1 MRVQKKTFLGGK
13 FARIRE
19 DINQGDI
26 LEILD
31 EGRKVPSQWGERAV
45 FKVLTLNGDRILT
58 FNSTSMNYL
67 IDVFGN
73 ETKNWIGKKVKV
85 WLIKSNVGGKMRD
98 VVYLT
103 HPAWVETRD
112 GFGPSEKIKD
122 EDIPVI
128 EDKK

>member
-1 MRVQKKTFLGGK
+1 MKVQKKMFLGGK
-13 FARIRE
+13 FARTKE

-31 EGRKVPSQWGERAV
+31 EGRKVPSQWGERDV

-58 FNSTSMNYL
+58 FNPTSMNYL
-67 IDVFGN
+67 IDAYGD
-73 ETKNWIGKKVKV
+73 ETQNWVGKKVKV
-85 WLIKSNVGGKMRD
+85 WLIKSNVGGKMRN

-103 HPAWVETRD
+103 HPAWVETQD
-112 GFGPSEKIKD
+112 GFGPPEKIKD

>member
-1 MRVQKKTFLGGK
+1 MRVQKTMLGGK
-13 FARIRE
+13 FANPKR
-19 DINQGDI
+19 DINAGDL
-26 LEILD
+26 LEILN
-31 EGRKVPSQWGERAV
+31 EGREKEGQWGKRII
-45 FKVLTLNGDRILT
+45 FKVLTLNGDRLLT
-58 FNSTSMNYL
+58 FNPTSMNYL
-67 IDVFGN
+67 IEAFGD

-85 WLIKSNVGGKMRD
+85 WLIKSNVGGKIRN

-103 HPAWVETRD
+103 HPTWVETSD

>member
-1 MRVQKKTFLGGK
+1 MKVQKKTFLGGK
-13 FARIRE
+13 FAQVGE

-31 EGRKVPSQWGERAV
+31 EGRKVPSQWGERDV

-67 IDVFGN
+67 IEVFGD

-85 WLIKSNVGGKMRD
+85 WLIKSNVGGKIRD

-103 HPAWVETRD
+103 HPTWVETSD
-112 GFGPSEKIKD
+112 GFGPS
-122 EDIPVI
+122 
-128 EDKK
+128 